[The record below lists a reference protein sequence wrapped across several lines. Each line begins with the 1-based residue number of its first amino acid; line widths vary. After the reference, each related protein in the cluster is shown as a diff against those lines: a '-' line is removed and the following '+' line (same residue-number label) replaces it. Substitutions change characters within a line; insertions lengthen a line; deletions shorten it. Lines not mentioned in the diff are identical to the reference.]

1 VLTDKHRQ
9 LTSQIID
16 FLEPMA
22 VWMREQPVGWMI
34 PIAALIVLS
43 FPPLMG
49 QEVIILIV
57 GIVWGLWIG
66 FGIVTAG
73 TYLGELANYY
83 LFKYWLRS
91 RAEELERTNVNYQ
104 ALAKI
109 TRDGGFPLAFV
120 IRLSACPG

>member
-1 VLTDKHRQ
+1 MLTDKHRQ
-9 LTSQIID
+9 LMSQIID
-16 FLEPMA
+16 FLQPMA
-22 VWMREQPVGWMI
+22 VWMREKPVGWMI

-83 LFKYWLRS
+83 LFKFWLRG